1 MWVVDPAA
9 RTVSISRGPND
20 TIVLHESD
28 QLTDDDVVPGF
39 RLAVAD
45 IFAV

>member
-1 MWVVDPAA
+1 
-9 RTVSISRGPND
+9 
-20 TIVLHESD
+20 VLHESD